1 MNLNEWR
8 PSQQP
13 RSRLLDHSTAYPGG
27 GAKKNIIAV
36 TSPILPPSRSAKSHD
51 KQTKRPKAQR
61 MAQNFDDSCIVVAVP
76 CVAFLS
82 PSAHPREA
90 ESDSF
95 LTCATKTK
103 QRLAAARTRP
113 CTPSLSSIHSS
124 EVVSPVL
131 CEMRYSDREKKTL
144 KIRNTWFPDRTQVRV
159 FPPNRIEF
167 NSIHKK

>member
-1 MNLNEWR
+1 MITQSNVLFCPQLDR
-8 PSQQP
+8 PSATTNK
-13 RSRLLDHSTAYPGG
+13 RSDRKHRGWLKTSM
-27 GAKKNIIAV
+27 IAA
-36 TSPILPPSRSAKSHD
+36 PPSLFRA
-51 KQTKRPKAQR
+51 RRFWA
-61 MAQNFDDSCIVVAVP
+61 
-76 CVAFLS
+76 